1 MEYTK
6 PSFSVSLGS
15 KDFSEN
21 YDRVFR
27 KKGIAEGDASEK
39 AGDMGASIGDM
50 PNAPDLAMVEE
61 DGDEAK
67 LKKIRD
73 LIIRR
78 GVSK

>member
-50 PNAPDLAMVEE
+50 PNAPDLEAVEE
-61 DGDEAK
+61 ESLEAK

-78 GVSK
+78 GV

>member
-15 KDFSEN
+15 KDFSAN

-27 KKGIAEGDASEK
+27 KRGIAEGDASEK

-50 PNAPDLAMVEE
+50 PNAPELAVVEE
-61 DGDEAK
+61 DSDAAK
-67 LKKIRD
+67 LKKARERI
-73 LIIRR
+73 LRR
-78 GVSK
+78 GV

>member
-21 YDRVFR
+21 YDRIFR

-50 PNAPDLAMVEE
+50 PNAPELAVVEE
-61 DGDEAK
+61 DSDAAK
-67 LKKIRD
+67 LKKARERI
-73 LIIRR
+73 LRR

>member
-15 KDFSEN
+15 KDFSEK

-50 PNAPDLAMVEE
+50 PNAPDLL
-61 DGDEAK
+61 EAK

-78 GVSK
+78 GV

>member
-15 KDFSEN
+15 KDFSAN
-21 YDRVFR
+21 YDRIFR

-50 PNAPDLAMVEE
+50 PNAPELAVVKE
-61 DGDEAK
+61 DSDAAK
-67 LKKIRD
+67 LKKARERI
-73 LIIRR
+73 LRR
-78 GVSK
+78 GV

>member
-50 PNAPDLAMVEE
+50 PNAPDLL
-61 DGDEAK
+61 EAK

-78 GVSK
+78 GV

>member
-15 KDFSEN
+15 KEFSAN

-27 KKGIAEGDASEK
+27 KGVAEGDASEK

-50 PNAPDLAMVEE
+50 PNAPDLETIEE
-61 DGDEAK
+61 DSDEAK
-67 LKKIRD
+67 LKKIRE
-73 LIIRR
+73 LILRR
-78 GVSK
+78 GLST